1 MGRDNIENLIP
12 VVDLFAGPGG
22 LSEGFSAYRNGSYFH
37 TTLSVEKD
45 NWAHKTLELRSFVRQ
60 FSKGGLPK
68 QYYQYIRG
76 EGITRKNLM
85 ESFPEKHSNAEKIA
99 WHAELGQK
107 PLAEVIEKVSQAIG
121 DSEHWVLLGGPPC
134 QAYSTIGRARR
145 SNDIHFEKDHKHTL
159 YREYLKIVAAL
170 RPTVF
175 VMENV
180 KGILSASLNGE
191 QIFPRILADLRDPL
205 EALSDSD
212 LSEMPSLNVDH
223 HYRVY
228 SFVQEAVDE
237 LLLKPEDYLIKSEDY
252 GVPQNRHRVILLGI
266 RRDFDF
272 GPHPVLEPI
281 DTPFTFRDV
290 LANMWPLRSRIS
302 KGDIGTEEWK
312 VRVSKCLNNHQ
323 LKTEK
328 FKDVRERMINAVER
342 IEYGLGCGGQF
353 VPGNCTPDELS
364 GWLYDPEIGG
374 AVQHETRGHMDS
386 DFWRY
391 LFASSFAEVHGH
403 VPKLE
408 HFPKF
413 LWPNHKNAKAD
424 KNGRVQNF
432 RDRFRV
438 QVWHEPSSTVT
449 AHLRKD
455 GHYFIHPDPSQCRSV
470 TVREAA
476 RLQTF
481 PDNYFFEGPRG
492 KQYEQIGNAVPPYL
506 AYHLADIISEI
517 LDKCTMTKQDY
528 AMDIEE
534 IALSE
539 VSV

>member
-1 MGRDNIENLIP
+1 MGRDKNKEFIP

-22 LSEGFSAYRNGSYFH
+22 LSEGFSAYRNGSYFQ

-45 NWAHKTLELRSFVRQ
+45 DWAHKTLELRSFVRQ
-60 FSKGGLPK
+60 FTKGRIPK
-68 QYYQYIRG
+68 RYYEYIRG
-76 EGITRKNLM
+76 EGITRRELF
-85 ESFPEKHSNAEKIA
+85 EAFPEKHATAENIA
-99 WHAELGQK
+99 WHAELGK
-107 PLAEVIEKVSQAIG
+107 EPLATVIDRVSEAIG
-121 DSEHWVLLGGPPC
+121 DSDHWVLLGGPPC

-145 SNDIHFEKDHKHTL
+145 TNDIHFEKDHKHTL
-159 YREYLKIVAAL
+159 YHEYLKIVAAL

-191 QIFPRILADLRDPL
+191 KIFPKILSDLRDPI
-205 EALSDSD
+205 EALSEDDREGLPPLD
-212 LSEMPSLNVDH
+212 LEH
-223 HYRVY
+223 RYAVY

-237 LLLKPEDYLIKSEDY
+237 QFLKPEDYLIKSEDY

-266 RRDFDF
+266 RGDHDC

-281 DTPFTFRDV
+281 DKPFTFHDV
-290 LANMWPLRSRIS
+290 LANMRPLRSQMS
-302 KGDIGTEEWK
+302 KNDEGFVEWK
-312 VRVSKCLNNHQ
+312 TRVGKCLNNRQ
-323 LKTEK
+323 LKTKK
-328 FKDVRERMINAVER
+328 FADVQDRMVKAVKRMR
-342 IEYGLGCGGQF
+342 ISSQYGGQF
-353 VPGNCTPDELS
+353 VPGDCNPAELS
-364 GWLYDPEIGG
+364 QWLYDPKIGG
-374 AVQHETRGHMDS
+374 SIQHETRGHMDS

-391 LFASSFAEVHGH
+391 LFASSYAAVRDE

-408 HFPKF
+408 QFPKF

-424 KNGRVQNF
+424 ENGRVRNF

-438 QVWHEPSSTVT
+438 QVWDQPSTTVT

-455 GHYFIHPDPSQCRSV
+455 GHYFIHPDPSQCRSI

-506 AYHLADIISEI
+506 AYHLADVISEI
-517 LDKCTMTKQDY
+517 LDGCKMAEQAND
-528 AMDIEE
+528 MDIEE
-534 IALSE
+534 ILLSE
-539 VSV
+539 DCA